1 MITPGTTPSGPY
13 PIPRIIAFANIKGG
27 VGKTTTTINLGAC
40 LAEQGYRVLI
50 IDLDPQGN
58 ATSWLGA
65 KDNHPATMYHV
76 LTKETPL
83 EDCLVSTAT
92 KNLFVVPSDLNLAG
106 AEIELV
112 SAYSRETRLKAAISQ
127 IIDQFDYVLIDCPP
141 SVSLLTVNA
150 LTAANE
156 VIAPLQS
163 HYSSL
168 EGLKLLWQNILKVKE
183 HLNPGLDITHIII
196 TMFDARTK
204 HASEVESDIREN
216 SEFGPKV
223 CKTNIPHNVRLTEA
237 TSFGQPITIFDSNS
251 AGAKAYRA
259 VALEV
264 SGGAKNGTR

>member
-1 MITPGTTPSGPY
+1 MNTPGATPTGPH

-127 IIDQFDYVLIDCPP
+127 IIDQFDYVLKTGIYSEDILNEKYQTISRFNSLRRFNRCSQIDI
-141 SVSLLTVNA
+141 
-150 LTAANE
+150 
-156 VIAPLQS
+156 VIDQKVLG
-163 HYSSL
+163 SSL
-168 EGLKLLWQNILKVKE
+168 FPVGRGGL
-183 HLNPGLDITHIII
+183 T
-196 TMFDARTK
+196 
-204 HASEVESDIREN
+204 
-216 SEFGPKV
+216 
-223 CKTNIPHNVRLTEA
+223 
-237 TSFGQPITIFDSNS
+237 
-251 AGAKAYRA
+251 
-259 VALEV
+259 
-264 SGGAKNGTR
+264 GGG

>member
-1 MITPGTTPSGPY
+1 MNMPGTTPTGPY
-13 PIPRIIAFANIKGG
+13 PTPRIIAFANIKGG
-27 VGKTTTTINLGAC
+27 VGKTTTTINIGAC

-65 KDNHPATMYHV
+65 KAIHQSTMYHV
-76 LTKETPL
+76 LTKETSI
-83 EDCLVSTAT
+83 EDCLIPTAT

-112 SAYSRETRLKAAISQ
+112 SAYSRETRLKTAISQ
-127 IIDQFDYVLIDCPP
+127 VIDQFDFVLIDCPP

-150 LTAANE
+150 LTAATE

-168 EGLKLLWQNILKVKE
+168 EGLALLWQNIQKVKE
-183 HLNPGLDITHIII
+183 HLNPGLEISHIII

-204 HASEVESDIREN
+204 HASEVESDIREHP
-216 SEFGPKV
+216 EFGPRV
-223 CKTNIPHNVRLTEA
+223 SKTNIPHNVRLTEA
-237 TSFGQPITIFDSNS
+237 TSVGQPITIFDSNS
-251 AGAKAYRA
+251 AGAKAYRV
-259 VALEV
+259 VAMEV
-264 SGGAKNGTR
+264 SGGTKTGTR